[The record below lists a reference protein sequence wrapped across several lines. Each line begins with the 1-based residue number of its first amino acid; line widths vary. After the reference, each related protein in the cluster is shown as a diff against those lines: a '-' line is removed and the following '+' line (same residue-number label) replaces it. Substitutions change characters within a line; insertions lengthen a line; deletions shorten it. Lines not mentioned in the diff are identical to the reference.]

1 MTEPAP
7 LDTPE
12 EEPLEGGPWIEGN
25 PVAAARALLV
35 GVFLLMIGNGL
46 QGSLVGVR
54 TETEGF
60 TVTVAGVV
68 MAAYFGGFLAG
79 SRYAEFLLARVGHI
93 RVFAGLASLAST
105 AALVHA
111 VFVNPVTWG
120 LMRVATGLCMAG
132 LFVVCESWLNDLS
145 TNQTRGRMLSLYMVA
160 TLGGMTLGQFLLYL
174 ADTDGPE
181 LFMLSSVLV
190 SAALIPVALSAS
202 SNPPLM
208 VPEAM
213 SVNELFRVLPTG
225 IVGAF
230 LNGAAV
236 GIMTGLGA
244 VYAVAV
250 DVPTERIPYFLAAPL
265 FGSLVFQ
272 WPIGLLSDRVPRRG
286 VMASVAF
293 LAGLLCIVLAA
304 TADGSWLA
312 IGLMAALGATSFPL
326 YSLNIAYTAD
336 WLPNSKLTAAS
347 AVLVRINGIG
357 ALMGP
362 LLATA
367 VIAMTRS
374 VAYFWTMSLMNFLL
388 VGFLVYRIAVVDAP
402 AVNRQR
408 SFVAFPARASTVAI
422 GLMRGQRER
431 PPVE

>member
-160 TLGGMTLGQFLLYL
+160 TMGGMTLGQFLLYL

-286 VMASVAF
+286 VMASAAF